1 MKFIDKQKAVS
12 LMNLMG
18 EEMQPFF
25 FMIDYAEVNCFVSP
39 LPEISSEEVLYDF
52 KGKTN
57 TSSKRILI
65 RNVEWKSFPM
75 NEEEYAKGFNNVVN
89 EINKGNS
96 YLVNYTCST
105 PIETNLT
112 LEDIFYSAK
121 APYRLLVKDS
131 FVVFSPEIFV
141 KIHGGHIYSYPMKGT
156 IDASI
161 PNASSVILNDEKES
175 AEHATI
181 VDLIRNDISMVADRV
196 HVSKYRYLD
205 EIETNDG
212 TLLQVSSEIK
222 GRLAEDWNRHVGDI
236 MFSLLP
242 AGSISGAPKKKT
254 LEIISNSE
262 SYDRGFYTGVM
273 GLFDGEN
280 LDSAVMIRFVENV
293 GGGLVFKSGGGITSR
308 SDMKMEYEEM
318 KRKVYVP
325 FDVFGND

>member
-1 MKFIDKQKAVS
+1 
-12 LMNLMG
+12 
-18 EEMQPFF
+18 
-25 FMIDYAEVNCFVSP
+25 
-39 LPEISSEEVLYDF
+39 
-52 KGKTN
+52 
-57 TSSKRILI
+57 
-65 RNVEWKSFPM
+65 
-75 NEEEYAKGFNNVVN
+75 
-89 EINKGNS
+89 
-96 YLVNYTCST
+96 
-105 PIETNLT
+105 
-112 LEDIFYSAK
+112 
-121 APYRLLVKDS
+121 VKDG

-161 PNASSVILNDEKES
+161 PNASAVILNDEKES